1 MRVVARAASVCRVG
15 LMAKSAPMNTVDR
28 SLRLHPPAKVNLVLK
43 IFQRLPNGYHAL
55 WSLMQTIGVADDL
68 TIRVTDAFEGIRLTC
83 SDAALVAPAGNVVYR
98 AAELV
103 LRQSGASVGVAL
115 NLTKR
120 VPVAAG
126 LGGGS
131 SDAAATIVGL
141 NHLLGLGWTN
151 GDMAKLGQAVGS
163 DVPFF
168 IDAPTAIIQGWGERV
183 MCHRLED
190 VRWIVLVNPG
200 FPIQTGQA
208 YGRLAESGRPV
219 SSLPDR
225 LLALERAPSLSWRRL
240 IACLENDFETVL
252 CSDYPVLADIKKTL
266 LRAGAEG
273 ALVSGSGS
281 TVFGVFPDERSAMR
295 AKDAFVGTPGY
306 RLLLGPSLQHGLRHA
321 CVAPPREARGDGSVK
336 CAGWPPVPVAPSRE
350 AGGDESPGPR

>member
-1 MRVVARAASVCRVG
+1 MH
-15 LMAKSAPMNTVDR
+15 LDNVDR
-28 SLRLHPPAKVNLVLK
+28 SLLLHPPAKINLILK

-55 WSLMQTIGVADDL
+55 WSLMQTIGVVDDL

-83 SDAALVAPAGNVVYR
+83 SEKALGAPAGNVVYR

-103 LRQSGASVGVAL
+103 LRQSGASVGIEL
-115 NLTKR
+115 NLTKG

-151 GDMAKLGQAVGS
+151 GEMVKLGQAVGS

-168 IDAPTAIIQGWGERV
+168 IEAPTAIIQGWGERV
-183 MCHRLED
+183 MRHRLDE

-208 YGRLAESGRPV
+208 YGRLAESGRIM
-219 SSLPDR
+219 SSLPER
-225 LLALERAPSLSWRRL
+225 LLELEHAPSLSWRRL

-252 CSDYPVLADIKKTL
+252 FSDYPVLADIRNTL
-266 LRAGAEG
+266 LRTGAEG
-273 ALVSGSGS
+273 ALMSGSGS
-281 TVFGVFPDERSAMR
+281 TVFGVFPDQPSATR

-306 RLLLGPSLQHGLRHA
+306 RLLLGPSLQHGLQHE
-321 CVAPPREARGDGSVK
+321 CVAHP
-336 CAGWPPVPVAPSRE
+336 
-350 AGGDESPGPR
+350 